1 MDQSIQDILQMVY
14 GVLATYGINVVGALV
29 IIVVGFMVA
38 GWARRALERAL
49 SRSGKMD
56 ATLVRFFGS
65 LVRYAIIAFVIIAA
79 LQQFGVEATSLVAV
93 FGAAGLAIGLAL
105 QGTLSNVAA
114 GVMLLMFRPFKI
126 GDFVD
131 IGGKTGTVKEVG
143 LFTTELATGDNV
155 KIIMPNGQIWGQAI
169 ANFSANPTRRVDL
182 MMGIDYGDNIDTAMA
197 TINRVI
203 GEETRAL
210 TDQDSTVAVA
220 ELADSSVNIVVR
232 VWVNAADYWGVR
244 WDLTKKLKEQL
255 EADGISIPFP
265 QREVRMLGDAASTVS
280 ED

>member
-1 MDQSIQDILQMVY
+1 MDQSIQDVLQMVY

-29 IIVVGFMVA
+29 IIIVGFMVA

-49 SRSGKMD
+49 SRSGKID

-79 LQQFGVEATSLVAV
+79 LQRFGVEATSLVAV

-131 IGGKTGTVKEVG
+131 IGGQAGTVKEVG

-155 KIIMPNGQIWGQAI
+155 KIIMPNGQIWGSAI
-169 ANFSANPTRRVDL
+169 KNFSANPTRRVDL

-203 GEETRAL
+203 GEESRAL
-210 TDQDSTVAVA
+210 TDPEPTVAVA

-265 QREVRMLGDAASTVS
+265 QQTVHHVNQAA
-280 ED
+280 E

>member
-1 MDQSIQDILQMVY
+1 MNNEDIQNLLEQVY
-14 GVLATYGINVVGALV
+14 AVLVNYGLNVLGALA
-29 IIVVGFMVA
+29 IIIIGFMAA
-38 GWARRALERAL
+38 GWARRSLERAL
-49 SRSGKMD
+49 SRSGRVD

-65 LVRYAIIAFVIIAA
+65 LLRYAIIAFVIIAA
-79 LQQFGVEATSLVAV
+79 LQQFGVQATSLVAV

-126 GDFVD
+126 GDF
-131 IGGKTGTVKEVG
+131 ITAGGQTGTVKEIG
-143 LFTTELATGDNV
+143 LFTTEMATGDNV
-155 KIIMPNGQIWGQAI
+155 KIIMPNGQIWGSAI
-169 ANFSANPTRRVDL
+169 KNFSANPTRRVEL

-203 GEETRAL
+203 GEESRAL
-210 TDQDSTVAVA
+210 KDPESVVAVA

-244 WDLTKKLKEQL
+244 WDITKKLKEQL
-255 EADGISIPFP
+255 EADGISIPYP
-265 QREVRMLGDAASTVS
+265 QQVVHHVNAA
-280 ED
+280 E

>member
-14 GVLATYGINVVGALV
+14 GGLATYGINVVGALV

-255 EADGISIPFP
+255 EANGISIPFP
-265 QREVRMLGDAASTVS
+265 QQTVHHVNQAA
-280 ED
+280 E

>member
-1 MDQSIQDILQMVY
+1 MDQQIQDILQIVY
-14 GVLATYGINVVGALV
+14 GVLATYGINVVGAFL
-29 IIVVGFMVA
+29 IIIVGFMVA
-38 GWARRALERAL
+38 GWARRALERTL

-65 LVRYAIIAFVIIAA
+65 LIRYATMGFVIIAA
-79 LQQFGVEATSLVAV
+79 LQRFGVEATSLVAV

-105 QGTLSNVAA
+105 QGMLSNVAA
-114 GVMLLMFRPFKI
+114 GIMLLMFRPFKI

-131 IGGKTGTVKEVG
+131 IGGQAGTVKEVG

-155 KIIMPNGQIWGQAI
+155 KIIMPNGQIWGSAI
-169 ANFSANPTRRVDL
+169 KNFSAYPTRRVDL
-182 MMGIDYGDNIDTAMA
+182 VMGIDYGDNIDTAMA

-203 GEETRAL
+203 GEEPRAL
-210 TDQDSTVAVA
+210 SDPESTVAVA
-220 ELADSSVNIVVR
+220 ELADSSVDIVVR

-265 QREVRMLGDAASTVS
+265 QQTVHHVNQAAR
-280 ED
+280 

>member
-79 LQQFGVEATSLVAV
+79 LQRFGVEATSLVAV

-131 IGGKTGTVKEVG
+131 IGGQAGTVKEVG

-155 KIIMPNGQIWGQAI
+155 KIIMPNGQLWGSAI
-169 ANFSANPTRRVDL
+169 
-182 MMGIDYGDNIDTAMA
+182 
-197 TINRVI
+197 
-203 GEETRAL
+203 
-210 TDQDSTVAVA
+210 
-220 ELADSSVNIVVR
+220 
-232 VWVNAADYWGVR
+232 
-244 WDLTKKLKEQL
+244 
-255 EADGISIPFP
+255 
-265 QREVRMLGDAASTVS
+265 
-280 ED
+280 

>member
-14 GVLATYGINVVGALV
+14 GGLATYGINVVGALV

-38 GWARRALERAL
+38 GWARRTLERAL

-232 VWVNAADYWGVR
+232 DWVNAADYWGVR

-265 QREVRMLGDAASTVS
+265 QQTVHHVNQAA
-280 ED
+280 E

>member
-1 MDQSIQDILQMVY
+1 
-14 GVLATYGINVVGALV
+14 
-29 IIVVGFMVA
+29 
-38 GWARRALERAL
+38 
-49 SRSGKMD
+49 MD

-65 LVRYAIIAFVIIAA
+65 LIRYAIMGFVIIAA
-79 LQQFGVEATSLVAV
+79 LQRFGVEATSLVAV

-131 IGGKTGTVKEVG
+131 IGGQAGTVKEVG

-155 KIIMPNGQIWGQAI
+155 KIIMPNGQIWGSAI
-169 ANFSANPTRRVDL
+169 KNFSANPTRRVDL
-182 MMGIDYGDNIDTAMA
+182 VMSIDYSDNIDTAMA
-197 TINRVI
+197 TLNRVI
-203 GEETRAL
+203 GEESRAL
-210 TDQDSTVAVA
+210 TDPESTVAVA
-220 ELADSSVNIVVR
+220 ELGASSVDILVR

-244 WDLTKKLKEQL
+244 WDLTKKMKEQL

-265 QREVRMLGDAASTVS
+265 QQVVHHMNQAA
-280 ED
+280 E

>member
-1 MDQSIQDILQMVY
+1 MNSEDVQNLLEQIYALLVSY
-14 GVLATYGINVVGALV
+14 GLNVLGALA
-29 IIVVGFMVA
+29 IIIIGFMAA
-38 GWARRALERAL
+38 GWARRSLERAL
-49 SRSGKMD
+49 SRSD
-56 ATLVRFFGS
+56 RVDQTLVRFFGS
-65 LVRYAIIAFVIIAA
+65 LLRYAIIAFVIIAA

-126 GDFVD
+126 GDFID
-131 IGGKTGTVKEVG
+131 AGGQAGTVKEIG
-143 LFTTELATGDNV
+143 LFTIEMATGDNV
-155 KIIMPNGQIWGQAI
+155 KIIVPNGQIWGSAI
-169 ANFSANPTRRVDL
+169 QNFSANPTRRVDL

-203 GEETRAL
+203 GEESRAL
-210 TDQDSTVAVA
+210 KDPESVVAVA

-232 VWVNAADYWGVR
+232 VWVNSADYWGVR

-265 QREVRMLGDAASTVS
+265 QQVVHHMNAAA
-280 ED
+280 

>member
-1 MDQSIQDILQMVY
+1 MDQQIQDILQIVY
-14 GVLATYGINVVGALV
+14 GVLATYGINVVGAFL
-29 IIVVGFMVA
+29 IIIVGFMVA
-38 GWARRALERAL
+38 GWARRTLERTL

-65 LVRYAIIAFVIIAA
+65 LIRYAIMGFVIIAA
-79 LQQFGVEATSLVAV
+79 LQRFGVEATSLVAV

-105 QGTLSNVAA
+105 QGMLSNVAA
-114 GVMLLMFRPFKI
+114 GIMLLMFRPFKI

-131 IGGKTGTVKEVG
+131 IGGQAGTVKEVG

-155 KIIMPNGQIWGQAI
+155 KIIMPNGQIWGSAI
-169 ANFSANPTRRVDL
+169 KNFSAYPTRRVDL
-182 MMGIDYGDNIDTAMA
+182 VMGIDYGDNIDTAMA

-203 GEETRAL
+203 GEEPRAL
-210 TDQDSTVAVA
+210 SDPESTVAVA
-220 ELADSSVNIVVR
+220 ELADSSVDIVVR
-232 VWVNAADYWGVR
+232 VWVNAADYSGVR

-265 QREVRMLGDAASTVS
+265 QQTVHHVKQAA
-280 ED
+280 E

>member
-1 MDQSIQDILQMVY
+1 MDQQIQDILQIVY
-14 GVLATYGINVVGALV
+14 GVLATYGINVVGAFL
-29 IIVVGFMVA
+29 IIIVGFMVA
-38 GWARRALERAL
+38 GWARRTLERTL

-65 LVRYAIIAFVIIAA
+65 LIRYAIMGFVIIAA
-79 LQQFGVEATSLVAV
+79 LQRFGVEATSLVAV

-105 QGTLSNVAA
+105 QGMLSNVAA
-114 GVMLLMFRPFKI
+114 GIMLLMFRPFKI

-131 IGGKTGTVKEVG
+131 IGGQAGTVKEVG
-143 LFTTELATGDNV
+143 LFTTELATDDNV
-155 KIIMPNGQIWGQAI
+155 KIIMPNGQIWGSAI
-169 ANFSANPTRRVDL
+169 KNFSANPTRRVDL
-182 MMGIDYGDNIDTAMA
+182 VMGIDYGDNIDTAMA

-203 GEETRAL
+203 GEEPRAL
-210 TDQDSTVAVA
+210 SDPESTVAVA
-220 ELADSSVNIVVR
+220 ELADSSVDIVVR

-265 QREVRMLGDAASTVS
+265 QQTVHHVNQAA
-280 ED
+280 E

>member
-1 MDQSIQDILQMVY
+1 MTNEDIQNLLEQIYAVLVNY
-14 GVLATYGINVVGALV
+14 GLNVLGALA
-29 IIVVGFMVA
+29 IIIIGFMAA
-38 GWARRALERAL
+38 GWARRSLERAL
-49 SRSGKMD
+49 SRSGRID
-56 ATLVRFFGS
+56 TTLVRFFGS
-65 LVRYAIIAFVIIAA
+65 LLRYAIIAFVVIAA
-79 LQQFGVEATSLVAV
+79 LQQFGVQATSLVAV

-126 GDFVD
+126 GDF
-131 IGGKTGTVKEVG
+131 ISAGGQTGTVKEIG
-143 LFTTELATGDNV
+143 LFTTEMATGDNV
-155 KIIMPNGQIWGQAI
+155 KIIVPNGQIWGSAI
-169 ANFSANPTRRVDL
+169 QNFSANPTRRVDL

-203 GEETRAL
+203 GEESRAL
-210 TDQDSTVAVA
+210 KDPESVVAVA

-232 VWVNAADYWGVR
+232 VWVNSGDYWGVR

-265 QREVRMLGDAASTVS
+265 QQVVHHVNAA
-280 ED
+280 E

>member
-1 MDQSIQDILQMVY
+1 MNNEDIQNLLEQVY
-14 GVLATYGINVVGALV
+14 AVLVNYGLNVLGALA
-29 IIVVGFMVA
+29 IIIIGFMAA
-38 GWARRALERAL
+38 GWARRSLERAL
-49 SRSGKMD
+49 SRSGRVD

-65 LVRYAIIAFVIIAA
+65 LLRYAIIAFVIIAA
-79 LQQFGVEATSLVAV
+79 LQQFGVQATSLVAV

-126 GDFVD
+126 GDF
-131 IGGKTGTVKEVG
+131 ITAGGQTGTVKEIG
-143 LFTTELATGDNV
+143 LFTTEMATGDNV
-155 KIIMPNGQIWGQAI
+155 KIIVPNGQIWGSAI
-169 ANFSANPTRRVDL
+169 QNFSGHTTRRVDL

-203 GEETRAL
+203 GEEARAL
-210 TDQDSTVAVA
+210 KDPESVVAVA

-244 WDLTKKLKEQL
+244 WDITKKLKEQL
-255 EADGISIPFP
+255 EADGISIPYP
-265 QREVRMLGDAASTVS
+265 QQVVHHVNAA
-280 ED
+280 E

>member
-244 WDLTKKLKEQL
+244 WDLTKTLKEQL

-265 QREVRMLGDAASTVS
+265 QQTVHHVNQAA
-280 ED
+280 E

>member
-210 TDQDSTVAVA
+210 IDQDSTVAVA

-265 QREVRMLGDAASTVS
+265 QQTVHHVNQAA
-280 ED
+280 E

>member
-197 TINRVI
+197 AINRVI
-203 GEETRAL
+203 GEESRAL

-265 QREVRMLGDAASTVS
+265 QQTVHHVNQAA
-280 ED
+280 E

>member
-1 MDQSIQDILQMVY
+1 MVY

-29 IIVVGFMVA
+29 IIVVGFMAA
-38 GWARRALERAL
+38 GWVRRALDRAL

-79 LQQFGVEATSLVAV
+79 LQRFGVEATSLVAV

-131 IGGKTGTVKEVG
+131 IGGQAGTVKEVG

-155 KIIMPNGQIWGQAI
+155 KIIMPNGQIWGSAI
-169 ANFSANPTRRVDL
+169 KNFSANPTRRVEL

-203 GEETRAL
+203 GEEPRAL
-210 TDQDSTVAVA
+210 TDPESTVAVA
-220 ELADSSVNIVVR
+220 ELADSSVDIVVR

-265 QREVRMLGDAASTVS
+265 QQTVHHVNQAA
-280 ED
+280 E

>member
-232 VWVNAADYWGVR
+232 DWVNAADYWGVR

-265 QREVRMLGDAASTVS
+265 QQTVHHVNQAA
-280 ED
+280 E

>member
-49 SRSGKMD
+49 ERALSRSGKMD
-56 ATLVRFFGS
+56 ETLVRFFGS

-265 QREVRMLGDAASTVS
+265 QQTVHHVNQAA
-280 ED
+280 E

>member
-1 MDQSIQDILQMVY
+1 MNSEDVQNLLEQIY
-14 GVLATYGINVVGALV
+14 AVLVTYGLNVLGALA
-29 IIVVGFMVA
+29 IIILGFMAA
-38 GWARRALERAL
+38 GWARRSLERGL
-49 SRSGKMD
+49 SRSGRVD
-56 ATLVRFFGS
+56 QTLVRFFGS
-65 LVRYAIIAFVIIAA
+65 LLRYAIIAFVIIAA

-126 GDFVD
+126 GDF
-131 IGGKTGTVKEVG
+131 ISAGGQTGTVKEIG
-143 LFTTELATGDNV
+143 LFTIEMATGDNV
-155 KIIMPNGQIWGQAI
+155 KIIVPNGQIWGSAI
-169 ANFSANPTRRVDL
+169 QNFSANPTRRVDL

-203 GEETRAL
+203 GEEPRAL
-210 TDQDSTVAVA
+210 KDPESTVAVA
-220 ELADSSVNIVVR
+220 ELGDSSVNIVVR

-244 WDLTKKLKEQL
+244 WDITKKLKEQL

-265 QREVRMLGDAASTVS
+265 QQVVHHVNAA
-280 ED
+280 E

>member
-1 MDQSIQDILQMVY
+1 MDQQIQDILRMVY

-29 IIVVGFMVA
+29 IIVVGFMAA
-38 GWARRALERAL
+38 GWVRRALDRAL

-79 LQQFGVEATSLVAV
+79 LQRFGVEATSLVAV

-131 IGGKTGTVKEVG
+131 IGGQAGTVKEVG

-155 KIIMPNGQIWGQAI
+155 KIIMPNGQIWGSAI
-169 ANFSANPTRRVDL
+169 KNFSANPTRRVEL

-203 GEETRAL
+203 GEEPRAL
-210 TDQDSTVAVA
+210 TDPESTVAVA
-220 ELADSSVNIVVR
+220 ELADSSVDIVVR

-265 QREVRMLGDAASTVS
+265 QQTVHHVNQAA
-280 ED
+280 E

>member
-1 MDQSIQDILQMVY
+1 MDQEQVQETLQKVY
-14 GVLATYGINVVGALV
+14 EVLATYGIDVVGALV

-38 GWARRALERAL
+38 GWARRALERTL
-49 SRSGKMD
+49 GRSGKMD

-65 LVRYAIIAFVIIAA
+65 LTRYAIIAFVIIAA

-131 IGGKTGTVKEVG
+131 IGGQAGTVKEVG
-143 LFTTELATGDNV
+143 LFTTKLATGDNV
-155 KIIMPNGQIWGQAI
+155 KIIMPNSQIWGSAI
-169 ANFSANPTRRVDL
+169 KNFSANPTRRVDL

-203 GEETRAL
+203 GEESQAL
-210 TDQDSTVAVA
+210 TDPESVVAVA

-232 VWVNAADYWGVR
+232 VWVNTADYWGVR

-265 QREVRMLGDAASTVS
+265 QQTVHHVNQAA
-280 ED
+280 E

>member
-1 MDQSIQDILQMVY
+1 MNNEDIQNLLEQIYAVLVSY
-14 GVLATYGINVVGALV
+14 GLNVLGALA
-29 IIVVGFMVA
+29 IIIIGFMAA
-38 GWARRALERAL
+38 GWARRSLERAL
-49 SRSGKMD
+49 SRSGRVD

-65 LVRYAIIAFVIIAA
+65 LLRYAIIAFVIIAA
-79 LQQFGVEATSLVAV
+79 LQQFGVQATSLVAV

-126 GDFVD
+126 GDF
-131 IGGKTGTVKEVG
+131 ISAGGQTGTVKEIG
-143 LFTTELATGDNV
+143 LFTTEMATGDNV
-155 KIIMPNGQIWGQAI
+155 KIIVPNGQIWGSAI
-169 ANFSANPTRRVDL
+169 QNFSANPTRRVDL

-203 GEETRAL
+203 GEEARAL
-210 TDQDSTVAVA
+210 KDPESVVAVA

-244 WDLTKKLKEQL
+244 WDITKKLKEQL
-255 EADGISIPFP
+255 EADGISIPYP
-265 QREVRMLGDAASTVS
+265 QQVVHHVNAA
-280 ED
+280 E

>member
-1 MDQSIQDILQMVY
+1 MDQQIQDILRMVY
-14 GVLATYGINVVGALV
+14 GVLATYSINVVGALV
-29 IIVVGFMVA
+29 IIVVGFMAA
-38 GWARRALERAL
+38 GWVRRALDRAL

-56 ATLVRFFGS
+56 TTLVRFFGS

-79 LQQFGVEATSLVAV
+79 LQRFGVEATSLVAV
-93 FGAAGLAIGLAL
+93 FGATGLAIGLAL

-131 IGGKTGTVKEVG
+131 IGGEAGTVKEVG

-155 KIIMPNGQIWGQAI
+155 QIIMPNGQIWGSAI
-169 ANFSANPTRRVDL
+169 KNFSANLTRRVDL
-182 MMGIDYGDNIDTAMA
+182 MMGIDYGDDIDTAMA

-203 GEETRAL
+203 DEEPRAL
-210 TDQDSTVAVA
+210 TDPESTVAVA

-232 VWVNAADYWGVR
+232 VWVNAADYSGVR

-265 QREVRMLGDAASTVS
+265 QQTVHHVNQAA
-280 ED
+280 E

>member
-38 GWARRALERAL
+38 GWALRALERAL

-265 QREVRMLGDAASTVS
+265 QQTVHHVNQAA
-280 ED
+280 E

>member
-1 MDQSIQDILQMVY
+1 MENEIQETIDV
-14 GVLATYGINVVGALV
+14 VVTALATYGLSVVGALA
-29 IIVVGFMVA
+29 IIIFGLIAA
-38 GWARRALERAL
+38 GWARKSVERAL
-49 SRSGKMD
+49 SRSRRAD
-56 ATLVRFFGS
+56 PTLTKFFGS
-65 LVRYAIIAFVIIAA
+65 LVRYAVIAFVIIAA

-105 QGTLSNVAA
+105 QGTLGNVAA
-114 GVMLLMFRPFKI
+114 GIMLLMFRPFKV

-131 IGGKTGTVKEVG
+131 IGGQAGTVKEVG
-143 LFTTELATGDNV
+143 LFTTEMATGDNV
-155 KIIMPNGQIWGQAI
+155 KIIMPNGQIWGSAI
-169 ANFSANPTRRVDL
+169 KNFSANPTRRVDL
-182 MMGIDYGDNIDTAMA
+182 MMGIDYGDNMDTAIA

-203 GEETRAL
+203 GEESRAL
-210 TDQDSTVAVA
+210 TDPESTVAVA

-265 QREVRMLGDAASTVS
+265 QQVVHHVNQAA
-280 ED
+280 E

>member
-1 MDQSIQDILQMVY
+1 MSNEDIQNLIEQIY
-14 GVLATYGINVVGALV
+14 TVLASYGLNVLGALA
-29 IIVVGFMVA
+29 IIVIGFIAA
-38 GWARRALERAL
+38 GWARRSLERAL
-49 SRSGKMD
+49 SRTGRVD

-65 LVRYAIIAFVIIAA
+65 IVRYAIIAFVIIAA
-79 LQQFGVEATSLVAV
+79 LQRFGVEATSLVAV

-126 GDFVD
+126 GDF
-131 IGGKTGTVKEVG
+131 ITAGGQTGTVKEVG
-143 LFTTELATGDNV
+143 LFTTEMATGDNV
-155 KIIMPNGQIWGQAI
+155 KIIVPNGQIWGTAI
-169 ANFSANPTRRVDL
+169 QNFSANPTRRVDL

-203 GEETRAL
+203 GEESRAL
-210 TDQDSTVAVA
+210 KDPESVVAVA

-244 WDLTKKLKEQL
+244 WDITKKLKEQL

-265 QREVRMLGDAASTVS
+265 QQVVHHVNAA
-280 ED
+280 E